1 MTMNIQRFFRSI
13 DHVESADAKE
23 KTASGIEKC
32 DSQRAAA
39 L

>member
-1 MTMNIQRFFRSI
+1 MTMNIQRFFRSFGRLEG
-13 DHVESADAKE
+13 DDAKE